1 MSKQPTLAEVYAT
14 LNQLVE
20 AYTAVMGTFSSVV
33 TDVQQL
39 RQEVAELR
47 TLMRAELADATTA
60 RDVWQAV
67 AEAHKAQVA
76 QLKLQI
82 EALQSGGC

>member
-1 MSKQPTLAEVYAT
+1 MSNELAEVYAT

-20 AYTAVMGTFSSVV
+20 SYTAVMDTFGSVV
-33 TDVQQL
+33 ADAQEL

-47 TLMRAELADATTA
+47 SLMRAELADAITSRNIWIA
-60 RDVWQAV
+60 A

-82 EALQSGGC
+82 EAMKSGGC